1 MTLCIADTHKGVW
14 QTSMMELFTKI
25 ICGLK
30 NCALQIN
37 LTNCTNLTLH
47 ITLIYTTQKLK
58 FSFKDF
64 LSKCDQIRR
73 KLRIWSHLLRKSLM
87 ENFIFHAVTFT
98 VNSRYLEYST
108 SWTYRYLEEIPCSLG
123 HLALFSV
130 KIISLSWMSMR
141 YLQHL
146 VFSNHLPD
154 RVPWPSFSC
163 YLKLFLKF
171 TTF

>member
-1 MTLCIADTHKGVW
+1 MK
-14 QTSMMELFTKI
+14 ELFTKI

-47 ITLIYTTQKLK
+47 ITLICTAQKLK

-64 LSKCDQIRR
+64 FSKCDQIRR

-98 VNSRYLEYST
+98 VDSRYLEYST
-108 SWTYRYLEEIPCSLG
+108 SWTYRYLEEIPCSFG

-130 KIISLSWMSMR
+130 KIISLSWTSISPTSR
-141 YLQHL
+141 FLEPSL
-146 VFSNHLPD
+146 GSPD
-154 RVPWPSFSC
+154 RVSLVISNFSSNSQQSRHNWA
-163 YLKLFLKF
+163 
-171 TTF
+171 

>member
-1 MTLCIADTHKGVW
+1 
-14 QTSMMELFTKI
+14 MELFTKI

-47 ITLIYTTQKLK
+47 ITLIYTAQKPK

-64 LSKCDQIRR
+64 FSKCDQIRR

-87 ENFIFHAVTFT
+87 ENFIFDAVTFT
-98 VNSRYLEYST
+98 VDSRYLEYST
-108 SWTYRYLEEIPCSLG
+108 SWNYRYLEEIPCSLG

-130 KIISLSWMSMR
+130 KIISLSWTSIFPTSR
-141 YLQHL
+141 FLEPSL
-146 VFSNHLPD
+146 GSPD
-154 RVPWPSFSC
+154 RVSLVISNFSSNSQHSRHNWA
-163 YLKLFLKF
+163 
-171 TTF
+171 